1 MTKIVWMSKIY
12 LDYYFLHYLLKLVS
26 LICDSQTSSLKTEFL
41 TPTAR
46 KIVNLIVTPRIY
58 LGKITALLHISKL
71 FLQQF

>member
-1 MTKIVWMSKIY
+1 MSKIY
-12 LDYYFLHYLLKLVS
+12 LDYYFVHYLLKLVS
-26 LICDSQTSSLKTEFL
+26 LIYDSQTSSLKTEFL

-58 LGKITALLHISKL
+58 LRKITAPLHISKL